1 MKHLQLLT
9 IISSFLILTFYNAGV
24 SAQTRSY
31 KGWKAGVARVVIT
44 PNQPLWMAG
53 YGNRDHPSEGKIV
66 DLWAKALAIQDS
78 AGKQVVL
85 ITADLVG
92 IPKTLSDHIRD
103 QLKRRFN
110 LSKSQIAI
118 NTSHTHTGPVL
129 TNALVDIYPVD
140 SSQQQ
145 EIDEYTDK
153 LGEKIVALVDKALH
167 TMEPVHLYAG
177 NGVSRFQVNR
187 RNNVEST
194 LSSQSELNGP
204 NDYAVPVI
212 KVENKKGE
220 LIAVAFGYACHNT
233 VLAGYK
239 WSGDYAGFA
248 QLELEKTHPGVTALF
263 MQGCGADQNPLPRR
277 TVQLAQQYGKDLAAA
292 VDRVLNEDMQ
302 LLPSYLTTAY
312 SEVELSLNTPPTKE
326 ELLKKAA
333 ESSDYQK
340 RWANHLLK
348 NIDGGETLRTSYP
361 YPVEVWKLGDQPIII
376 LGGEVVVEYAIEL
389 KRIFGQNVFVLG
401 YSNDVM
407 SYIPTAKI
415 LQEGGYEGA
424 SSQMVY
430 GLPNTWRSN
439 IETVI
444 LQQVLQ
450 LAKQAGIPIPS
461 SKIN

>member
-1 MKHLQLLT
+1 
-9 IISSFLILTFYNAGV
+9 
-24 SAQTRSY
+24 
-31 KGWKAGVARVVIT
+31 
-44 PNQPLWMAG
+44 MAG
-53 YGNRDHPSEGKIV
+53 YANRDHPSEGKIV
-66 DLWAKALAIQDS
+66 DLWAKALVLEDS
-78 AGKQVVL
+78 VGKQVVL
-85 ITADLVG
+85 VTADLVG

-110 LSKSQIAI
+110 LSRSQIAI

-145 EIDEYTDK
+145 KIDEYTNK

-167 TMEPVHLYAG
+167 TMEPVQLYAG
-177 NGVSRFQVNR
+177 NGVTRFQVNR

-194 LSSQSELNGP
+194 LSSQSHLNGP

-248 QLELEKTHPGVTALF
+248 QLDLEKTHPGVTALF
-263 MQGCGADQNPLPRR
+263 LQGCGADQNPLPRR

-292 VDRVLNEDMQ
+292 VDRVLDEDMQ
-302 LLPSYLTTAY
+302 LLSPHLTTAY
-312 SEVELSLNTPPTKE
+312 SEVELSLNTPPSKE

-348 NIDGGETLRTSYP
+348 NIDRGEALRTSYP
-361 YPVEVWKLGDQPIII
+361 YPVEVWSLGGQPIII

-424 SSQMVY
+424 GSQMVY
-430 GLPNTWRSN
+430 GLPNTWKSN
-439 IETVI
+439 IEAVI

-450 LAKQAGIPIPS
+450 VAREAGIPILS